1 MSGKAKAIIA
11 IVVVA
16 IIGALFIA
24 LPMFQSN
31 QQESVESVPVEK
43 KAKTLDVKDIEFK
56 SVIKDEP
63 VLRDGATKGVSLSMS
78 ADEFEA
84 AGIELGDS
92 LDIIFS
98 NGKTLEDIP
107 YFNGLYSRWKQPLV
121 LAWPGATHPRVCSN
135 YGPAMWD
142 EMGLESG
149 ATITV
154 GIHEKG
160 KYKKIQNT
168 LFQVYSDERDHFETD
183 AVFANYREVKGGSLK
198 EKLIFRGASSISDA
212 HSRSSYVNAFMA
224 RDGIKYNLDL
234 SDSIEEAAKHRT
246 HALSRGANISKFE
259 SLAASGNVGYINLD
273 QGYRTPEYATG
284 LAHGLYEMV
293 QHEGPY
299 YIHCIEGKDRT
310 GFTCMLLEALAG
322 AGRDEMIRDYM
333 TTYTNYFGIVVSNP
347 NQYGMVV
354 MANVEP
360 MLALLAD
367 GEPTEDADYIA
378 GAKKYLEYG
387 GLSEEQIRKIVD
399 VISIQS

>member
-1 MSGKAKAIIA
+1 MSGKVKAIIA
-11 IVVVA
+11 VLVVA
-16 IIGALFIA
+16 VIVAAAFVA
-24 LPMFQSN
+24 LPLLQQKQS
-31 QQESVESVPVEK
+31 EPVKSSVTEK
-43 KAKTLDVKDIEFK
+43 ETLDVEDIAFE
-56 SVIKDEP
+56 SVIADEP
-63 VLRDGATKGVSLSMS
+63 VSRDGATKGVALAMS
-78 ADEFEA
+78 TDEFEA

-98 NGKTLEDIP
+98 NGRTLEDVP
-107 YFNGLYSRWKQPLV
+107 YFNGLYSRWQQPLV

-135 YGPAMWD
+135 YGPSMWD
-142 EMGLESG
+142 EMALDTE

-168 LFQVYSDERDHFETD
+168 LFQIYSDERDDFETD

-198 EKLIFRGASSISDA
+198 KGLIFRGASSVSDV
-212 HSRSSYVNAFMA
+212 HSRSSYVNALMT
-224 RDGIKYNLDL
+224 RDGIKYDLDL
-234 SDSIEEAAKHRT
+234 SDSAEEAARHKT
-246 HALSRGANISKFE
+246 HALNRGADISKFE
-259 SLAASGNVGYINLD
+259 ELAASGNVGYIDLD

-310 GFTCMLLEALAG
+310 GFTCMLLEALSG
-322 AGRDEMIRDYM
+322 AGRDEMARDYM

-347 NQYGMVV
+347 DPYGMVV

-367 GEPTEDADYIA
+367 GEPTADADYVA

-387 GLSEEQIRKIVD
+387 GLSQEQIQKIMD
-399 VISIQS
+399 VITAQG